1 MKNKK
6 HYKDIFDKYFK
17 EFDTQ
22 GLCVLKSMCTTNKD
36 GNVVY
41 FEIQQWIEEKDNNL
55 CDYTYI
61 VVDNNDN
68 VIYDEADG
76 ELTISQVMKKYYQ
89 IVGIQY

>member
-6 HYKDIFDKYFK
+6 HYKDIFDEYFK

-22 GLCVLKSMCTTNKD
+22 GLCVLKSMYATNKD

-41 FEIQQWIEEKDNNL
+41 FEIEQWIEEKDNNL

-61 VVDNNDN
+61 VVDDDDN

-89 IVGIQY
+89 IVDIKS